1 MDLKLLRAEVCSD
14 GKRVFT
20 DRERTNILKKNEQR
34 LILFLL
40 RKIPLNISP
49 NGMTAIGMF
58 GSLVVFTAF
67 ILALFLGRIYLSIGL
82 IGLAINWLGD
92 SLDGRLA
99 YYRGIPR
106 KWYGFSLDIIM
117 DWLSIILIGLGY
129 YFYAPDESKVLGFLF
144 VVFYGWAMIISLLR
158 YKITD
163 AYKIDSGKM
172 GPTELRI
179 IIGLILLFEIL
190 IPGSIRYLA
199 VLVTIFLLIINILDS
214 FKLLKSGD
222 IRDKKEKY
230 D

>member
-1 MDLKLLRAEVCSD
+1 MDLKLLSEQED
-14 GKRVFT
+14 KNKKIVFS
-20 DRERTNILKKNEQR
+20 DRERTNILKRNEQS

-40 RKIPLNISP
+40 KKVPLNLSP

-58 GSLVVFTAF
+58 GSFVVFAAF
-67 ILALFLGRIYLSIGL
+67 IMAIFLGRVYLLFGL
-82 IGLAINWLGD
+82 SGLVINWLGD

-99 YYRGIPR
+99 YYREIPR

-117 DWLSIILIGLGY
+117 DWISIVLIGLGY
-129 YFYAPDESKVLGFLF
+129 YFYAPANFKVFGFLF

-163 AYKIDSGKM
+163 AYKIDSGKL

-179 IIGLILLFEIL
+179 IIGLILIIEIL
-190 IPGSIRYLA
+190 IAGSIGYLA
-199 VLVTIFLLIINILDS
+199 ALVTIFLLIINILDS
-214 FKLLKSGD
+214 FKLLRMGD
-222 IRDKKEKY
+222 SRDRKEKN